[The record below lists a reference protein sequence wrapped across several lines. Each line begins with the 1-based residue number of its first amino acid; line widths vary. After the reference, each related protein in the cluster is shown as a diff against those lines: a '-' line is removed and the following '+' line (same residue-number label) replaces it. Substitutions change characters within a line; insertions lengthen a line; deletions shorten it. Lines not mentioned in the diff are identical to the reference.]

1 MKQLTLSRVLK
12 VSACLCALVFLVSS
26 CKEYPYGSQYRTWRK
41 NKKGKNQVLRKA
53 PANMVYIPSGK
64 FIMGDLEGGTS
75 ADKNTMPRTEEVEA
89 FYLDQTEV
97 TNQAYIIYLNWLLQF
112 SDDRLDYQFALP
124 DTQCWRSPMTYNE
137 PLVRNY
143 LRHPSYQ
150 YYPVVGVNWVQA
162 SQYCEWRAAR
172 INDLDSMSEDSVVLR
187 LPTELEWEYAALT
200 NYSFNEQTKTN
211 DRDFSIRKKLGFGR
225 GKMMHN
231 FQRGRGD
238 VQGLS
243 HRPNDAAFIP
253 APVYMFEPNDYGIFN
268 ISGNVAEWVGDVY
281 LPVTIEDVM
290 EPVNPGDSLY
300 NLDSLMNDPNFVT
313 PERAFGSIMDSL
325 GIDDA
330 SETEVETDITG
341 SILRVYKGGSWNDR
355 AYYLNPGARRYL
367 PQNASTD
374 YIGFRCAADIPEDLK
389 KERREDAELEP
400 NVDETDSTASLE
412 EPSDSLD
419 MDKKSSRKSRK
430 AKKDQAKEEGSE
442 EKESG
447 KKEDREKEEE
457 PAKEKD
463 KDKEQKAKDKEAL
476 KEEKRKA
483 KEQAKADKL
492 AEKER
497 KKKEKEK
504 TKARKEEE
512 NEEDE

>member
-1 MKQLTLSRVLK
+1 MKRHTLSKVFTVLAGLC
-12 VSACLCALVFLVSS
+12 VVLLLFSACKRQPS
-26 CKEYPYGSQYRTWRK
+26 GSQYRSWRK
-41 NKKGKNQVLRKA
+41 NKKGKNEVLRKA

-75 ADKNTMPRTEEVEA
+75 ADKNTMPRAEEVEA

-97 TNQAYIIYLNWLLQF
+97 SNQAYIIYLTWLKKF
-112 SDDRLDYQFALP
+112 GDDQLDFEFALP
-124 DTQCWRSPMTYNE
+124 DTQCWRNPMTYNE

-150 YYPVVGVNWVQA
+150 YYPVVGVTWVQA
-162 SQYCEWRAAR
+162 NQYCEWRGAR
-172 INDLDSMSEDSVVLR
+172 INELDSNSDDSVILR
-187 LPTELEWEYAALT
+187 LPTELEWEFAALT

-211 DRDFSIRKKLGFGR
+211 DRDFSVRKKLGFGR

-238 VQGLS
+238 AQGVA

-253 APVYMFEPNDYGIFN
+253 APVYMFEPNDYGIYN
-268 ISGNVAEWVGDVY
+268 IYGNVAEWVGDVY

-290 EPVNPGDSLY
+290 ETVNPGDSLY
-300 NLDSLMNDPNFVT
+300 NIDSLLNDPNFVT
-313 PERAFGSIMDSL
+313 PEQAFAEIMDSL

-330 SETEVETDITG
+330 SDTEVETDITG

-374 YIGFRCAADIPEDLK
+374 YIGFRCASEIPEDLK
-389 KERREDAELEP
+389 KEKREDAVLEP
-400 NVDETDSTASLE
+400 LADEDSTAVE
-412 EPSDSLD
+412 VPDSVQVE
-419 MDKKSSRKSRK
+419 KESRRSRKRAEK
-430 AKKDQAKEEGSE
+430 EAAEEGEEEKEAPAKEEK
-442 EKESG
+442 EK
-447 KKEDREKEEE
+447 DEE
-457 PAKEKD
+457 PASEKD

-483 KEQAKADKL
+483 KEKAKADKK

-497 KKKEKEK
+497 KKKEKENA
-504 TKARKEEE
+504 KAKKEEE
-512 NEEDE
+512 TEEDE